1 MFCILAKDFKKHQPT
16 ATTTTIPNNNI
27 STMAKDQQEDSSCQ
41 TEEGNRNSS
50 KKMKQTNKKVN
61 NCTWWDLLI
70 CITSINKASW
80 LLRNLKRRKAVFVLQ
95 KSLEFEG
102 RQNNN
107 DSCCCMRS
115 GNIIMF
121 LICPSSLLSLLTIPI
136 CCCMFNVESTNDDLL
151 VLCCDGFFCLLTEKA
166 GAVFTGLV
174 FLSVWRFAEISKST
188 CLAQLAEHQS
198 CNLEVVSSNLSA
210 RIWDFW
216 KSSNIF
222 GETLCASGGW
232 DP

>member
-1 MFCILAKDFKKHQPT
+1 MS
-16 ATTTTIPNNNI
+16 NRRR
-27 STMAKDQQEDSSCQ
+27 QQQ
-41 TEEGNRNSS
+41 QWQKT
-50 KKMKQTNKKVN
+50 KQTNKKVN
-61 NCTWWDLLI
+61 NCTWWGLLI
-70 CITSINKASW
+70 CVTSINKASW
-80 LLRNLKRRKAVFVLQ
+80 LLRNLKRRTAIFILQ

-121 LICPSSLLSLLTIPI
+121 LICPSSLLSLLTVPV

-166 GAVFTGLV
+166 GAIFTGLV

-188 CLAQLAEHQS
+188 CLAQSKEHQP
-198 CNLEVVSSNLSA
+198 CNLEVMSSNLTA
-210 RIWDFW
+210 R
-216 KSSNIF
+216 KSETSVNLQTF
-222 GETLCASGGW
+222 LEKLCVQVGGETPRNFIILWFHLCQAVVPKQAWNVFKGKQC
-232 DP
+232 

>member
-1 MFCILAKDFKKHQPT
+1 MTLHWKICEGKWKLMFCILAKDFKKHQPT
-16 ATTTTIPNNNI
+16 ATTTTSPNNNI

-41 TEEGNRNSS
+41 TEEGNRNRNSN

-121 LICPSSLLSLLTIPI
+121 LICPSSLLSLLTVPA
-136 CCCMFNVESTNDDLL
+136 CCCMLSVKSTNDDLL
-151 VLCCDGFFCLLTEKA
+151 VLHCDGFFLFVDRKSWCYFCSSSFSFSLKICRNLKIHLLGSIGRA
-166 GAVFTGLV
+166 
-174 FLSVWRFAEISKST
+174 SV
-188 CLAQLAEHQS
+188 LQ
-198 CNLEVVSSNLSA
+198 
-210 RIWDFW
+210 
-216 KSSNIF
+216 
-222 GETLCASGGW
+222 SGGCEFKSVS
-232 DP
+232 

>member
-41 TEEGNRNSS
+41 TEEGNSNSG

-151 VLCCDGFFCLLTEKA
+151 VLHCDGFFLFVDRKSWCYFHRSSFSFSLKICRNLKIHLLSSIGRA
-166 GAVFTGLV
+166 
-174 FLSVWRFAEISKST
+174 SV
-188 CLAQLAEHQS
+188 LQ
-198 CNLEVVSSNLSA
+198 
-210 RIWDFW
+210 
-216 KSSNIF
+216 
-222 GETLCASGGW
+222 SGGGEFKSHS
-232 DP
+232 